1 MTSFVFP
8 NKTNKLQDTE
18 RVSFATGFKLTHNIQ
33 TEMKPFVV
41 VEAKKINVQSATHQR
56 TSSGMT
62 AASLGNEAFKKAYN
76 LKYAYVC
83 GAMSCGIT
91 SKELVVKM
99 GKAGLMGYFATS
111 GVQLPQIEQA
121 ICVIQKALKPG
132 QAYGMNLLCDFTNP
146 QLEEDTIDLFL
157 KYGVKNIEAA
167 GYLLIT
173 PALVKYRLKGLRRDA
188 NGKVTATNQIMVR
201 VSRPEVA
208 QAFLSPA
215 PEEIVNTLLEKQQI
229 SREAAIL
236 AKEMP
241 MADDLCV
248 DADSGG
254 PTSQG
259 IMPVL
264 LPTMMKLRDEMMAR
278 YRYANTVRVGAM
290 GGIGTPE
297 AAAAAFILNA
307 DFIMTGSINQCTV
320 EAATSDAVKDLLQDV
335 NVQDTGYAPGGDA
348 FGLGAKM
355 QVVQKGLLFA
365 ARANRLY
372 ELYHHYN
379 SLDDIDD
386 KTKTQI
392 QEQYFKR
399 PFEEVYAEI
408 KAEYAQYNPQEIEK
422 AECYPKYKMALIFRR
437 YFTHTMR
444 LALQGNIEQKVDY
457 QIHCGPAMGAFN
469 QWVKGTALE
478 NWRNRHVD
486 EIAEKLMQETAALLN
501 QRFQELTM

>member
-1 MTSFVFP
+1 M
-8 NKTNKLQDTE
+8 LQTTTDN
-18 RVSFATGFKLTHNIQ
+18 VSFATGFKFTHNIQ
-33 TEMKPFVV
+33 QETKPFVLA
-41 VEAKKINVQSATHQR
+41 EAKQIDVHLTSAPHQR
-56 TSSGMT
+56 TSKGMT
-62 AASLGNEAFKKAYN
+62 ATSLGNQAFKKAYN

-83 GAMSCGIT
+83 GAMSNGIS
-91 SKELVVKM
+91 SKELVIKM
-99 GKAGLMGYFATS
+99 GKAGLMGYFGTN
-111 GVQLPQIEQA
+111 GVQLPDIEQA
-121 ICVIQKALKPG
+121 ICVIQKALKQG

-146 QLEEDTIDLFL
+146 QLEADTIDLFL
-157 KYGVKNIEAA
+157 KYDIRNIEAA
-167 GYLLIT
+167 GYLQIT
-173 PALVKYRLKGLRRDA
+173 PALVKYRLKGLKRET
-188 NGKVTATNQIMVR
+188 NGKITATNHIMVR

-248 DADSGG
+248 QADSGG

-259 IMPVL
+259 ILPVL
-264 LPTMMKLRDEMMAR
+264 LPTMIKLRDEMMAR
-278 YRYANTVRVGAM
+278 FSYANTVRVGAM

-307 DFIMTGSINQCTV
+307 DFIMTHSINQCTV
-320 EAATSDAVKDLLQDV
+320 EAGTSDTVKDLLQQV
-335 NVQDTGYAPGGDA
+335 NVQDTGYAPAGDA
-348 FGLGAKM
+348 FGFGAKM

-386 KTKTQI
+386 KTKRQI
-392 QEQYFKR
+392 EEDYFKCR
-399 PFEEVYAEI
+399 FEEVYAQI
-408 KAEYAQYNPQEIEK
+408 KAEYAQNNPQEIEK
-422 AECYPKYKMALIFRR
+422 AEHYPKYKMALIFRR

-444 LALQGNIEQKVDY
+444 LALDGNIKQKVDY

-501 QRFQELTM
+501 QRFQELTC